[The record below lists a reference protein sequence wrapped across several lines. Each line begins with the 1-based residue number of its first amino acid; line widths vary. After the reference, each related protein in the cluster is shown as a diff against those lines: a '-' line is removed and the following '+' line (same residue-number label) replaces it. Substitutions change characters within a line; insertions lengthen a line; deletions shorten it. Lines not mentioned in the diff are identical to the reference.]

1 MTPVGRNAQ
10 GYREWKHDA
19 TGIVLVELPGGKF
32 DMGSPEIEPDHGLSE
47 ILHTVTLSPFLIG
60 KYEAVMG
67 SNPSYFKGNAQRP
80 VERVSG
86 ELAA

>member
-19 TGIVLVELPGGKF
+19 TGIVLVELTGGEF
-32 DMGSPEIEPDHGLSE
+32 DMGSPEIEPARGPSE

-60 KYEAVMG
+60 KYE
-67 SNPSYFKGNAQRP
+67 PSTR
-80 VERVSG
+80 R
-86 ELAA
+86 